1 MASKMTAAELAELLS
16 EWERYLE
23 HLMKKLERA
32 DDALCALDESLLEPG
47 DIHPTYAADICSYE
61 RKMDVAKTAISTL
74 KVDGRLDEAFAAMAC
89 KHRANGKG
97 KTAAAFE
104 SAAKKWAGH

>member
-32 DDALCALDESLLEPG
+32 DDALCALDNSQLEPG
-47 DIHPTYAADICSYE
+47 ENHPSHVAEIHRYE
-61 RKMDVAKTAISTL
+61 RKMAVAKTAISTL
-74 KVDGRLDEAFAAMAC
+74 KVGGRLDEAFAAMAC
-89 KHRANGKG
+89 HHEGE
-97 KTAAAFE
+97 TAAAFE
-104 SAAKKWAGH
+104 AAAKKWAGH